1 MRKGCAQGPIPVQRF
16 NKDGFYHQDGGNSTR
31 PGLMNVDGGY
41 FLDQDLR
48 SFDNAFFGIDNLEA
62 ASMDPQQRKLLEIVF
77 ECLEHAGI
85 SMERVS
91 GTATGVFV
99 GNFTLDYQTM
109 KFRDVDAINRFT
121 LTGCGSTILANRIS
135 HVFNLKGPR

>member
-1 MRKGCAQGPIPVQRF
+1 
-16 NKDGFYHQDGGNSTR
+16 
-31 PGLMNVDGGY
+31 MNVNGGY
-41 FLDQDLR
+41 FLDQDMR
-48 SFDNAFFGIDNLEA
+48 SFDNAFFGIHNLEA

-85 SMERVS
+85 PMEKVS

-109 KFRDVDAINRFT
+109 KFRDVDAISRFT
-121 LTGCGSTILANRIS
+121 LTGSGSTILANRIS